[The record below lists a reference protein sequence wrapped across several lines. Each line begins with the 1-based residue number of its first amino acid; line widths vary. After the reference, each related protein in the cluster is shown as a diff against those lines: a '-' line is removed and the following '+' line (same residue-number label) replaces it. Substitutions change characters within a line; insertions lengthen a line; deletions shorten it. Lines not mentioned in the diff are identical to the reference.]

1 MISIRKSATLSILGF
16 LFVLAGCGSQAGGS
30 DVTQPG
36 VAAQA
41 ELAPAIKA
49 DVTPVKFE
57 HGFRRGGPDMLLRT
71 ALHAPINLTAEQK
84 STIEGALKELAPK
97 PGTEKPNFDRSQHA
111 KELAA
116 AVRSGKVES
125 VGIGQKNEQF
135 AKFIESRRAAMAKA
149 ITTLHSTLTKEQ
161 RSALVDS
168 INARSQKMANA
179 MKEGKFE
186 HKFEGKAL
194 DGKENSERMARRGDH
209 EGGRPGFG
217 NGFLQDLDLTQAQKD
232 AIHAK
237 LSANKPSEADHEAM
251 KAKWEAARKDRTARL
266 ATFVEDKFD
275 ATAFLARKP
284 DGASPKA
291 AGPLPEGQRVNRLAV
306 IVSVLDPAQR
316 EKLAARIEQGPTTQK
331 QQQQRVRTPELP
343 RTL

>member
-1 MISIRKSATLSILGF
+1 MISIRKSATLSIFGF

-30 DVTQPG
+30 DVAQPG
-36 VAAQA
+36 VTAQA

-57 HGFRRGGPDMLLRT
+57 HGFRRGGPDMLLRA

-84 STIEGALKELAPK
+84 TTIEGALKDLAPK

-125 VGIGQKNEQF
+125 VGIGQKNEEF
-135 AKFIESRRAAMAKA
+135 AKFIESRRAATAKA

-179 MKEGKFE
+179 MKEGKFQG
-186 HKFEGKAL
+186 KFEGKAL
-194 DGKENSERMARRGDH
+194 NGKENSERMARRGSH
-209 EGGRPGFG
+209 EGGRM
-217 NGFLQDLDLTQAQKD
+217 NGFLKDLDLTQAQKD

-237 LSANKPSEADHEAM
+237 LSANKPSDADREAM
-251 KAKWEAARKDRTARL
+251 KAKWETARKDRTARL
-266 ATFVEDKFD
+266 ATFVGDKFD

-284 DGASPKA
+284 DASPKA
-291 AGPLPEGQRVNRLAV
+291 EGQQTNRLAV

-316 EKLAARIEQGPTTQK
+316 EKLASRIEQGPMT
-331 QQQQRVRTPELP
+331 QQQHQRVRTPELP